1 MQAQAKLEQEVERF
15 RKAMGLQD
23 GAQQLMQQQQ
33 QAVAEAGRAK
43 AALAAATER
52 MQALLLGTGHGKDGD
67 VFEGVEAELQGLRA
81 QVEQLQQKMK
91 RLSLEEKIAARQQ
104 ALDQE
109 PQTSATVAAPAP
121 ASASPS
127 APLSLTQAPA
137 AETLQQVLLYEGP
150 VCF

>member
-1 MQAQAKLEQEVERF
+1 MRAQAKLEQEVERF

-33 QAVAEAGRAK
+33 QAVAEAGKAK

-52 MQALLLGTGHGKDGD
+52 MQALLLGTGCGKDGD

-109 PQTSATVAAPAP
+109 PQTSATVADPAP
-121 ASASPS
+121 ASVSPS
-127 APLSLTQAPA
+127 APLSLTQAAA

>member
-33 QAVAEAGRAK
+33 QAVAEAARAK
-43 AALAAATER
+43 DALAAATER
-52 MQALLLGTGHGKDGD
+52 MQTLLLGTGHGKDRD

-109 PQTSATVAAPAP
+109 PQTSATVADPAP
-121 ASASPS
+121 ASVSPS
-127 APLSLTQAPA
+127 APLSLTQAA
-137 AETLQQVLLYEGP
+137 AAATLQQVL
-150 VCF
+150 F